1 MDLNKILN
9 IVKSKLNNYN
19 NYLCRSNNDIE
30 RQINVEDNAYMIYE
44 IKRLFSQL
52 SEKEFID
59 EMIFNNIDKRK
70 IKID

>member
-9 IVKSKLNNYN
+9 VVKSKLNNYN

>member
-19 NYLCRSNNDIE
+19 NYLCISNNDIE